1 VGPARWTTS
10 TIATR
15 RQDQHC
21 EGYKP
26 HERRCTLRHAS
37 LRAFAAQCAARLRK
51 VERVAERRHATKF
64 LATHDPPAGV
74 IREMRVR
81 VLRKTPGADRTKA
94 VDRRTRGSYAAQQTR
109 VPRECVSE
117 KPHGRR
123 PTRASFRRAT
133 RSGTWSPAPH
143 VATDGR
149 RANRRSGI
157 VRCVA
162 ASGSATEAQVR

>member
-1 VGPARWTTS
+1 MGPARWTTS

-64 LATHDPPAGV
+64 LATHDPPTGV
-74 IREMRVR
+74 SATCASACKARLRVR
-81 VLRKTPGADRTKA
+81 IEPRRSIDARGV
-94 VDRRTRGSYAAQQTR
+94 RTR
-109 VPRECVSE
+109 
-117 KPHGRR
+117 HNRR
-123 PTRASFRRAT
+123 ACHANASAKNRMDDATRARFRRAT
-133 RSGTWSPAPH
+133 RSGTWPPAPH

-162 ASGSATEAQVR
+162 ASDSATEAQVR

>member
-81 VLRKTPGADRTKA
+81 MLRKTPGTDRTKA
-94 VDRRTRGSYAAQQTR
+94 VDRRTRGSNAAQQTR
-109 VPRECVSE
+109 VLTNASA
-117 KPHGRR
+117 KNRR
-123 PTRASFRRAT
+123 DDATRARFRRAT
-133 RSGTWSPAPH
+133 RSGTWPPAPH